1 MSAAPDTVV
10 QANFKTPKGTLINVY
25 GKDEAAFDYALAI
38 IQDRIAVIAEIEQQL
53 SGSSAVADTFALA
66 PVQPA
71 AAAGVAPVA
80 EAPIAASTW
89 GAPAAAPVAAPPA
102 AFAAAAAKNCAHGPM
117 TARSGVSARGPWKAY
132 MCPTPKGTP
141 DQCKAQFIDSKSPEF
156 ASFPG

>member
-1 MSAAPDTVV
+1 MSAAPDTIV

-38 IQDRIAVIAEIEQQL
+38 IQDRIAVLAEVEQQL
-53 SGSSAVADTFALA
+53 SGAAVVADTFALA

-80 EAPIAASTW
+80 EAPLAAASW
-89 GAPAAAPVAAPPA
+89 AAPTAAPPA
-102 AFAAAAAKNCAHGPM
+102 AFAAAAAKNCSHGPM
-117 TARSGVSARGPWKAY
+117 TARTGVSARGPWKAY

>member
-1 MSAAPDTVV
+1 MAASADTIV
-10 QANFKTPKGTLINVY
+10 QVNFKTPKGTLINVY

-38 IQDRIAVIAEIEQQL
+38 IQDRIAVIAEVEQQL
-53 SGSSAVADTFALA
+53 SGSSVVANALPLA

-71 AAAGVAPVA
+71 ASAGVAPVA
-80 EAPIAASTW
+80 EAPIAAAAW
-89 GAPAAAPVAAPPA
+89 GAAAAAPAAPPA
-102 AFAAAAAKNCAHGPM
+102 AFAAAAGKNCAHGPM
-117 TARSGVSARGPWKAY
+117 TARSGTSARGPWKAY

>member
-1 MSAAPDTVV
+1 MSAQPDTIV

-53 SGSSAVADTFALA
+53 SGSSVVADTFALA

-71 AAAGVAPVA
+71 AAAPLAADSWGPV
-80 EAPIAASTW
+80 
-89 GAPAAAPVAAPPA
+89 PVAAPPTFAVA
-102 AFAAAAAKNCAHGPM
+102 AVRTCAHGAM
-117 TARSGVSARGPWKAY
+117 TARSGQSARGPWKAY

-156 ASFPG
+156 ASFVG

>member
-1 MSAAPDTVV
+1 MSASPDTVV
-10 QANFKTPKGTLINVY
+10 QLNFKTQKGTLINVY
-25 GKDEAAFDYALAI
+25 GKDEVSFDYALAI
-38 IQDRIAVIAEIEQQL
+38 IQDRIAVIAEVEQQL
-53 SGSSAVADTFALA
+53 AGASAVAEVLPLA

-80 EAPIAASTW
+80 EAPIAAAAW
-89 GAPAAAPVAAPPA
+89 GNTAPAAAPA

-117 TARSGVSARGPWKAY
+117 TARSGQSARGPWKAW

-156 ASFPG
+156 ASFPA